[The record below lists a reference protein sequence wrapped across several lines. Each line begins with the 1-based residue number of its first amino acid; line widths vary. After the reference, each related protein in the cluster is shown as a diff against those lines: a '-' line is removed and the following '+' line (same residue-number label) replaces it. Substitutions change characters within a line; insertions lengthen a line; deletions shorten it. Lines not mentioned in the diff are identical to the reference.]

1 MCRCQW
7 TKKPGKKNFFLFF
20 IRGVFENCVCII
32 IIFGETR
39 SIWTEIVNNYIVVPI
54 NEWIFYIV
62 IIVTVDFTLSPTCLF
77 RFPQN
82 SSHYLS
88 INSHHLQGIYIHV
101 CTHVYVNDFMHTWM
115 NEWIYGLLNV
125 WVNAWLLT
133 LEIRAVLGRLPVRSV
148 LCFFFLQISLYLAGS
163 CFLKWSNCS
172 FLSELVC
179 RSCLLSLWLAELSFR
194 LSLASTFSYSFASL
208 AFILYLY
215 LCLVEIVFI
224 P

>member
-1 MCRCQW
+1 MNILYSNYCDSWFHFISNMFVQIS
-7 TKKPGKKNFFLFF
+7 TKF
-20 IRGVFENCVCII
+20 
-32 IIFGETR
+32 
-39 SIWTEIVNNYIVVPI
+39 
-54 NEWIFYIV
+54 
-62 IIVTVDFTLSPTCLF
+62 FTLSEHKLSPPT
-77 RFPQN
+77 RD
-82 SSHYLS
+82 
-88 INSHHLQGIYIHV
+88 IYIHV

-133 LEIRAVLGRLPVRSV
+133 LEIRTVLGRLPVRSV
-148 LCFFFLQISLYLAGS
+148 LCFFFIQVSLYLAGT

-194 LSLASTFSYSFASL
+194 LSLASTCSYSFASL